1 MSIPSPIARIAPPSP
16 EVFSERTPPYSAE
29 AELAVLGGMMMDA
42 DALSKA
48 IEVVDDTMFYREGN
62 RRIFRAMV
70 RIFERG
76 DVIDFVTL
84 PEELRTHGDLD
95 SAGGLAFLST
105 LVDAVPTAA
114 NIEYHAKIVREKA
127 LLRRLIEAATGIIQ
141 ETYAGQ
147 TDVEDLLDE
156 AEQRIFQI
164 AQTHDRKGFVWIK
177 EILWP
182 TFEKIEQ
189 LQNNSSSVTGVATGF
204 GDLDELTAGF
214 QPGDLIIVAAR
225 PSMGKCLAHDAEI
238 LLEDGSVTTIE
249 EIYRARS
256 ARLLT
261 LDERWKFA
269 ITEPSA
275 FVDDG
280 EKPVFRV
287 TTRLG
292 RTVETT
298 LTHPF
303 LTIAGWKPLSEVAV
317 GDHVAVPRRVEV
329 FGKEKMRDCEIKLLA
344 YLIGDGSLTGPTPR
358 FTNSDP
364 RLRDEF
370 AQAAAELAGLTLS
383 ENLYENRS
391 FGREPGCLRAEFWAA
406 DAPSVTI
413 DLTCGMGKTMSAMT
427 LLDRHHA
434 GELAL
439 AERNALTSWLDDLGL
454 REGAAGKF
462 APAPVFKLVR
472 PQVALF
478 LNRLFATD
486 GWATVLTSG
495 QAQLGYAT
503 VSERL
508 ARQVQHLL
516 LRFGVIASVRRREVK
531 YGDGRRTAWQL
542 DVTDAHSIR
551 AFARE
556 IGIFGKEEALG
567 RAVSAV
573 DARRYQT
580 NRDLIPREIWA
591 RIEAVKG
598 AESWASLARRAGIE
612 GWSNVHAG
620 KRSLSRRRLRAF
632 ADALDDA
639 ELRALADSD
648 VYWDEVVSVQPV
660 GIRQVYDLTIPETH
674 NFVANDVC
682 VHNTA
687 FTLNIAQ
694 HAAISA
700 KAPVA
705 FFSLEMSK
713 ESLVQRVLCAE
724 ARVDASRLRRGRL
737 MDDEYARLATAAGY
751 LNTAP
756 IYIDDTA
763 GISVLEMRA
772 KARRLKSDRPDL
784 AMIIVDYLQL
794 MVGKGKVENRQQEVS
809 EISRGLKALAKEL
822 NVPVVALSQ
831 LSRAVESRPDKR
843 PMMSD
848 LRECVTG
855 DTLVVLSDGRRVAI
869 RDLVGT
875 TPRVVAVSPRGELV
889 HAKSDLVWSVGVK
902 PVLRVKLASGRT
914 LRCTPQHRLLG
925 GAGWVHAGEVAPG
938 DRLAIA
944 RRLPEPV
951 QPESWSEGRLALL
964 GQLVGDGSYLS
975 GQPLRYTTA
984 SEENSRI
991 VTESAESEF
1000 GVTVNRHAG
1009 RGNWHQLV
1017 FSGNGNRWHPAG
1029 VNLWLRELGVFG
1041 QRSHQKRLPE
1051 GVFRLR
1057 DEQIALLLRHLWA
1070 TDGCIHARPAEQRG
1084 SSSVYFSTCSPG
1096 LAGDVAA
1103 LLLRLGIVARIREVP
1118 HATARTVYTVSVS
1131 GAADQR
1137 RFLDVVGAFGP
1148 RAEPAARLAE
1158 HLAGVEPGTNVDTL
1172 PHEVFR
1178 RVKAA
1183 MAEQGISQRA
1193 MAAARGTSYG
1203 GTAHFKFAP
1212 SRAVVAEYAE
1222 LLDDDA
1228 LRAEA
1233 VNDLFWDRVVEVAPE
1248 GEEEVFDLT
1257 VPGPA
1262 CWLADGMVS
1271 HNSGAIEQDADV
1283 IMFLYRPEYY
1293 FGPVDKEGNSLEGR
1307 AELII
1312 GKQRNGA
1319 TGKIDLMFLKEFTR
1333 FESFSGRE
1341 GGSSFTPGE

>member
-1 MSIPSPIARIAPPSP
+1 MSIPSPVARFTAPPP
-16 EVFSERTPPYSAE
+16 EIFSERTPPYSPE

-48 IEVVDDTMFYREGN
+48 IEVVDDTMFHREGN

-84 PEELRTHGDLD
+84 PEELRTTGDLD
-95 SAGGLAFLST
+95 SAGGLTFLST

-141 ETYAGQ
+141 DTYAGQ
-147 TDVEDLLDE
+147 SDVEDLLDE

-204 GDLDELTAGF
+204 GDLDEITAGF

-303 LTIAGWKPLSEVAV
+303 LTIGGWKPLAEVAI
-317 GDHVAVPRRVEV
+317 GDHVAVPRRLEV
-329 FGKEKMRDCEIKLLA
+329 FGTDEMRDCEVKLLS
-344 YLIGDGSLTGPTPR
+344 YLIGDGNLTGTNPR
-358 FTNSDP
+358 FTNADA

-370 AQAAAELAGLTLS
+370 SAAV
-383 ENLYENRS
+383 
-391 FGREPGCLRAEFWAA
+391 AEFAPEQSWAA
-406 DAPSVTI
+406 SLSNTAFTI
-413 DLTCGMGKTMSAMT
+413 GDSWGPGKSSSAAT
-427 LLDRHHA
+427 LLASEDVSA
-434 GELAL
+434 LAC
-439 AERNALTSWLDDLGL
+439 AERNALTTWLDGLGL
-454 REGAAGKF
+454 MGKGAAGKF
-462 APAPVFKLVR
+462 VPARVFKLVR

-478 LNRLFATD
+478 LNRLFVTD
-486 GWATVLTSG
+486 GWATVLASG

-508 ARQVQHLL
+508 ARQLQHLL
-516 LRFGVIASVRRREVK
+516 LRFGVVAQLRRRAVK
-531 YGDGRRTAWQL
+531 YRDGRRTAWQL
-542 DVTDAHSIR
+542 DITDAESIR
-551 AFARE
+551 TFARE

-567 RAVSAV
+567 RVVAAVGAK
-573 DARRYQT
+573 RYQT
-580 NRDLIPREIWA
+580 NRDLIPRGVWA
-591 RIEAVKG
+591 RIEAAKG
-598 AESWASLARRAGIE
+598 DESWASLARRAGIE

-620 KRSLSRRRLRAF
+620 KRSLSRRRLRVF

-639 ELRALADSD
+639 ELRALAESD
-648 VYWDEVVSVQPV
+648 VYWDEVVSVEPL
-660 GIRQVYDLTIPETH
+660 GMRQVYDLTIPDTH
-674 NFVANDVC
+674 NFIANDVC

-794 MVGKGKVENRQQEVS
+794 MVGKGKTENRQQEVS

-848 LRECVTG
+848 LRE
-855 DTLVVLSDGRRVAI
+855 
-869 RDLVGT
+869 
-875 TPRVVAVSPRGELV
+875 
-889 HAKSDLVWSVGVK
+889 
-902 PVLRVKLASGRT
+902 
-914 LRCTPQHRLLG
+914 
-925 GAGWVHAGEVAPG
+925 
-938 DRLAIA
+938 
-944 RRLPEPV
+944 
-951 QPESWSEGRLALL
+951 
-964 GQLVGDGSYLS
+964 
-975 GQPLRYTTA
+975 
-984 SEENSRI
+984 
-991 VTESAESEF
+991 
-1000 GVTVNRHAG
+1000 
-1009 RGNWHQLV
+1009 
-1017 FSGNGNRWHPAG
+1017 
-1029 VNLWLRELGVFG
+1029 
-1041 QRSHQKRLPE
+1041 
-1051 GVFRLR
+1051 
-1057 DEQIALLLRHLWA
+1057 
-1070 TDGCIHARPAEQRG
+1070 
-1084 SSSVYFSTCSPG
+1084 
-1096 LAGDVAA
+1096 
-1103 LLLRLGIVARIREVP
+1103 
-1118 HATARTVYTVSVS
+1118 
-1131 GAADQR
+1131 
-1137 RFLDVVGAFGP
+1137 
-1148 RAEPAARLAE
+1148 
-1158 HLAGVEPGTNVDTL
+1158 
-1172 PHEVFR
+1172 
-1178 RVKAA
+1178 
-1183 MAEQGISQRA
+1183 
-1193 MAAARGTSYG
+1193 
-1203 GTAHFKFAP
+1203 
-1212 SRAVVAEYAE
+1212 
-1222 LLDDDA
+1222 
-1228 LRAEA
+1228 
-1233 VNDLFWDRVVEVAPE
+1233 
-1248 GEEEVFDLT
+1248 
-1257 VPGPA
+1257 
-1262 CWLADGMVS
+1262 
-1271 HNSGAIEQDADV
+1271 SGAIEQDADV

-1293 FGPVDKEGNSLEGR
+1293 FGPVDKEGNSLEGL

-1319 TGKIDLMFLKEFTR
+1319 TGKINLMFRKEFTR
-1333 FESFSGRE
+1333 FESFSPRD
-1341 GGSSFTPGE
+1341 GGSSFSAGE

>member
-1 MSIPSPIARIAPPSP
+1 MSIPSPVARFTAPPP
-16 EVFSERTPPYSAE
+16 EIFSERTPPYSPE

-48 IEVVDDTMFYREGN
+48 IEVVDDTMFHREGN

-84 PEELRTHGDLD
+84 PEELRTTGDLD
-95 SAGGLAFLST
+95 SAGGLTFLST

-204 GDLDELTAGF
+204 NDLDEITAGF

-225 PSMGKCLAHDAEI
+225 PSMGK
-238 LLEDGSVTTIE
+238 
-249 EIYRARS
+249 
-256 ARLLT
+256 
-261 LDERWKFA
+261 
-269 ITEPSA
+269 
-275 FVDDG
+275 
-280 EKPVFRV
+280 
-287 TTRLG
+287 
-292 RTVETT
+292 
-298 LTHPF
+298 
-303 LTIAGWKPLSEVAV
+303 
-317 GDHVAVPRRVEV
+317 
-329 FGKEKMRDCEIKLLA
+329 
-344 YLIGDGSLTGPTPR
+344 
-358 FTNSDP
+358 
-364 RLRDEF
+364 
-370 AQAAAELAGLTLS
+370 
-383 ENLYENRS
+383 
-391 FGREPGCLRAEFWAA
+391 
-406 DAPSVTI
+406 
-413 DLTCGMGKTMSAMT
+413 
-427 LLDRHHA
+427 
-434 GELAL
+434 
-439 AERNALTSWLDDLGL
+439 
-454 REGAAGKF
+454 
-462 APAPVFKLVR
+462 
-472 PQVALF
+472 
-478 LNRLFATD
+478 
-486 GWATVLTSG
+486 
-495 QAQLGYAT
+495 
-503 VSERL
+503 
-508 ARQVQHLL
+508 
-516 LRFGVIASVRRREVK
+516 
-531 YGDGRRTAWQL
+531 
-542 DVTDAHSIR
+542 
-551 AFARE
+551 
-556 IGIFGKEEALG
+556 
-567 RAVSAV
+567 
-573 DARRYQT
+573 
-580 NRDLIPREIWA
+580 
-591 RIEAVKG
+591 
-598 AESWASLARRAGIE
+598 
-612 GWSNVHAG
+612 
-620 KRSLSRRRLRAF
+620 
-632 ADALDDA
+632 
-639 ELRALADSD
+639 
-648 VYWDEVVSVQPV
+648 
-660 GIRQVYDLTIPETH
+660 
-674 NFVANDVC
+674 
-682 VHNTA
+682 TA

-794 MVGKGKVENRQQEVS
+794 MVGKGKTENRQQEVS

-848 LRECVTG
+848 LRECVPG
-855 DTLVVLSDGRRVAI
+855 ETLVVLSDGRRVPI
-869 RDLVGT
+869 RELVGT
-875 TPRVVAVSPRGELV
+875 TPRVVAVSERGELV
-889 HAKSDLVWSVGVK
+889 HAQSDLVWSVGRK
-902 PVLRVKLASGRT
+902 PVLRVRLASGRT
-914 LRCTPQHRLLG
+914 LRCTAQHRVLG
-925 GAGWVHAGEVAPG
+925 GAGWVHAGELAPG
-938 DRLAIA
+938 DRVALA
-944 RRLPEPV
+944 RRVPEPLE
-951 QPESWSEGRLALL
+951 PETWSEARLALL
-964 GQLVGDGSYLS
+964 GHLVGDGSYLS

-1000 GVTVNRHAG
+1000 GVVVNRHAG

-1017 FSGNGNRWHPAG
+1017 ISGDGNRWHPAG
-1029 VNLWLRELGVFG
+1029 VNLWLRELGIFG
-1041 QRSHQKRLPE
+1041 QRSHQKRLPA
-1051 GVFRLR
+1051 GVFRLC
-1057 DEQIALLLRHLWA
+1057 DAQIAVLLRHLWA
-1070 TDGCIHARPAEQRG
+1070 TDGSIYARPAEMRG

-1096 LAGDVAA
+1096 LASDVAA
-1103 LLLRLGIVARIREVP
+1103 LLLRLGIMARIREVP
-1118 HATARTVYTVSVS
+1118 HATARAVYTVAVS

-1137 RFLDVVGAFGP
+1137 RFLDLVGGFGP

-1158 HLAGVEPGTNVDTL
+1158 HLANVEPNTNVDTL
-1172 PHEVFR
+1172 PHEVFG
-1178 RVKAA
+1178 RVKAT
-1183 MAEQGISQRA
+1183 MAERGISQRA

-1203 GTAHFKFAP
+1203 GTAHFDFAP

-1228 LRAEA
+1228 LRTKAA
-1233 VNDLFWDRVVEVAPE
+1233 NDLFWDRVVEVAPD

-1262 CWLADGMVS
+1262 SWLADGIVS

-1293 FGPVDKEGNSLEGR
+1293 FGPTDKEGNSLEGL

-1319 TGKIDLMFLKEFTR
+1319 TGKINLTFRKEFTR
-1333 FESFSGRE
+1333 FESFSPRD
-1341 GGSSFTPGE
+1341 GGSSFTAGE